1 VKAYI
6 LVEYRAEI
14 GVFLLLVLGLASFL
28 GILGV
33 ATGNHITGDL
43 SIFQDIITALGGWTY
58 WITFIGVVGFLIVLW
73 WVIDYILKVRKLK
86 DLIDT
91 ESKAKFIKNMDEID
105 FIAWRLPKKFK
116 TLVSEKKVELKIA

>member
-1 VKAYI
+1 MKAYI

-33 ATGNHITGDL
+33 ATGNHITGGL

>member
-33 ATGNHITGDL
+33 ATGNHITGGL